1 MQMESNTQQ
10 DSTALVLQIQ
20 TLITSVEELSKQN
33 QEMRLQL
40 QQEEYRSPMRV
51 GINKNNNEDSHRR
64 DDFRQPNSLDETNS
78 NLLRDIRKEMDKLR
92 NAIREKTNQ
101 LPLFS
106 IN

>member
-1 MQMESNTQQ
+1 MESNTQQ
-10 DSTALVLQIQ
+10 DFAALVLQIQ

-33 QEMRLQL
+33 QEMTLQL
-40 QQEEYRSPMRV
+40 QQEEYRSPTGV

-78 NLLRDIRKEMDKLR
+78 NLLRDMRKEMDKLR

>member
-1 MQMESNTQQ
+1 MESNSQQ
-10 DSTALVLQIQ
+10 DFAALVLQIQ

-33 QEMRLQL
+33 QEMTLQL
-40 QQEEYRSPMRV
+40 QQEEYRSPTGV

-78 NLLRDIRKEMDKLR
+78 NLLRDMRKEMDKLR

>member
-1 MQMESNTQQ
+1 MESNSQQ
-10 DSTALVLQIQ
+10 DFAALVLQIQ

-33 QEMRLQL
+33 QEMTLQL
-40 QQEEYRSPMRV
+40 QQEEYRSPTGV

-64 DDFRQPNSLDETNS
+64 DDFRQPNSLGETNS
-78 NLLRDIRKEMDKLR
+78 NLLRDMRKEMDKLR

>member
-1 MQMESNTQQ
+1 MESNTQQ
-10 DSTALVLQIQ
+10 DSAALVLQIQ

-40 QQEEYRSPMRV
+40 QQKEYRSPTRV

-64 DDFRQPNSLDETNS
+64 DDFRQPNSLDKTNS
-78 NLLRDIRKEMDKLR
+78 NLLKDMRKEMDKLR